1 MLNVDQD
8 NGLSGECHP
17 AFRFAEWRHPML
29 DHSLNDTHDA
39 LAIIGDAEWF
49 EYSKAA
55 NPIRP
60 SLSPEVPAQAFLPDL
75 YADGPTRLVPLDLSD
90 KLRCSGPATS

>member
-1 MLNVDQD
+1 MLN
-8 NGLSGECHP
+8 
-17 AFRFAEWRHPML
+17 
-29 DHSLNDTHDA
+29 HSRNDVHDA
-39 LAIIGDAEWF
+39 LAITGDAEWF

-75 YADGPTRLVPLDLSD
+75 YADGPTRLVFGAPFLGWRPRWTPRSA
-90 KLRCSGPATS
+90 S